1 MDAVQLERFEALCT
15 ANYVSPHPQERAEA
29 QQHVLC
35 LQSSTSQL

>member
-1 MDAVQLERFEALCT
+1 MDAAQLERFEALCT
-15 ANYVSPHPQERAEA
+15 AIYVSPHPQERAEA